1 MALIYYL
8 TIDGV
13 VGDSTAAGHERSFAI
28 SDYSFDVSAL
38 VSVLGGGGGAG
49 KTTFSPLTVDLD
61 LNSGL
66 TTLLED
72 IASGEH
78 IRSIELQGV
87 AADGQTVYDLK
98 LGNVLITKYHDSNS
112 GHDALSF
119 NYNQVSLTTTPQNS
133 NGSPGMPVTVSWDVE
148 ANREGA
154 IIPNPVPDHA
164 PIAVPDTAA
173 ATTGIGGTASGNVLV
188 NDSDPDGDSLSVT
201 PFSGALL
208 HGDLTLGV
216 DGSFSY
222 LVTNLSGS
230 TGSHLHDVHLYGE

>member
-38 VSVLGGGGGAG
+38 VGSLSGGGGGAG
-49 KTTFSPLTVDLD
+49 KSTFSPLTVDLD

-98 LGNVLITKYHDSNS
+98 LGDVFITKYHESNS
-112 GHDALSF
+112 GHDAQSF

-133 NGSPGMPVTVSWDVE
+133 NGSPGTPVTVSWDIE
-148 ANREGA
+148 TNREGVTITA
-154 IIPNPVPDHA
+154 PIIP
-164 PIAVPDTAA
+164 
-173 ATTGIGGTASGNVLV
+173 TGGPTGGG
-188 NDSDPDGDSLSVT
+188 
-201 PFSGALL
+201 
-208 HGDLTLGV
+208 
-216 DGSFSY
+216 
-222 LVTNLSGS
+222 
-230 TGSHLHDVHLYGE
+230 